1 MASHTREQRFL
12 DFMRY
17 VLAGHESG
25 QEISIPRKA
34 RRLDVTFLVREP
46 PSVFGPLG
54 PLLRER
60 AVVFEQES
68 RPVTA
73 AGVWRAHWGGVWL
86 GWRHALVREGPS
98 NAGRP
103 SVADAWLAPSARR
116 PLAVVVADR
125 VRPGA
130 ADLPGMRAIG
140 PGYWRTLDV
149 DHGGLILLD
158 LSALPEQHGWSF
170 WRMLS
175 RASTPAELE
184 RRLLALLTDESFP
197 TKDRVNL
204 MEAIAMDK
212 IPTTLEEKRAALE
225 RERAD
230 AFKAGEQKG
239 KQEGKQEGKRAALL
253 GMVALIAPQELARLE
268 ALKDDTEFE
277 TAVAALMVTLRQRSP
292 S

>member
-34 RRLDVTFLVREP
+34 RRLDAAFLVREP
-46 PSVFGPLG
+46 PNVFGPLG

-98 NAGRP
+98 HVGRP
-103 SVADAWLAPSARR
+103 NVADAWLAPCERR
-116 PLAVVVADR
+116 PVAVVVADR

-140 PGYWRTLDV
+140 PGYWQTDDLDR
-149 DHGGLILLD
+149 GGLILLD
-158 LSALPEQHGWSF
+158 LNALPERQGWSF

-175 RASTPAELE
+175 RASTRDELL
-184 RRLLALLTDESFP
+184 RRFAALHSDEAYPTTDRKALT
-197 TKDRVNL
+197 
-204 MEAIAMDK
+204 EAIAMDK
-212 IPTTLEEKRAALE
+212 ILTTPEEKHAALE
-225 RERAD
+225 RERAE
-230 AFKAGEQKG
+230 AFNAGKM
-239 KQEGKQEGKRAALL
+239 QERRAWLL
-253 GMVALIAPQELARLE
+253 RMVALLAPSELARLE
-268 ALKDDTEFE
+268 ALDDLARLEAE
-277 TAVAALMVTLRQRSP
+277 VDRIEADARARIHP
-292 S
+292 